1 MVKYAQSGALCSGA
15 GWKAKSPAVG
25 RQDEDVGHGGGF
37 QHCCSWDE
45 AVCSYHAGITGQ
57 RCCVGFGSWADVRVH
72 AGLRAEGFWTGT
84 EIFGGAGHT
93 ILVYTHMEL
102 IFIVSSLQGH
112 YQIETSLEDL
122 TSLRD
127 VRDTRISKDPLH

>member
-1 MVKYAQSGALCSGA
+1 
-15 GWKAKSPAVG
+15 
-25 RQDEDVGHGGGF
+25 
-37 QHCCSWDE
+37 
-45 AVCSYHAGITGQ
+45 
-57 RCCVGFGSWADVRVH
+57 
-72 AGLRAEGFWTGT
+72 
-84 EIFGGAGHT
+84 
-93 ILVYTHMEL
+93 MEL